1 MVARV
6 LWYFR
11 LSRFLGC
18 LFIGNLSVNTM
29 KDAVTTWKSLYTL
42 YAVVWF
48 STFLAYHVVELM
60 NTSTSVDLD
69 KKFHRYLRFVSSSVV
84 VAKAC
89 VNYVSFC
96 LGSESLLEFMR
107 SATAFEMSTFFSPVV
122 KGRLDRRRRL
132 FVAIY
137 RTMLCMSFF
146 GTFIM
151 SVTSSIKNLLPEST
165 PWRAVLVTALLG
177 SKVAVF
183 WYDFMLYV
191 IATRCLDVL
200 LRYLKL
206 ELTRLEASCSNNV
219 TVTQYAQL
227 NSASKVAAVRVNV
240 CKIKALKAKLDKI
253 CGPAIV
259 ASSSSLLALVCLN
272 LYRSLALDVPELELW
287 LPIMYTLYSGL
298 CFIEM
303 AFVSDHLARQVSN
316 KRL

>member
-1 MVARV
+1 
-6 LWYFR
+6 
-11 LSRFLGC
+11 
-18 LFIGNLSVNTM
+18 
-29 KDAVTTWKSLYTL
+29 
-42 YAVVWF
+42 
-48 STFLAYHVVELM
+48 
-60 NTSTSVDLD
+60 
-69 KKFHRYLRFVSSSVV
+69 
-84 VAKAC
+84 
-89 VNYVSFC
+89 
-96 LGSESLLEFMR
+96 
-107 SATAFEMSTFFSPVV
+107 MSTFFSPVV

-151 SVTSSIKNLLPEST
+151 SVTSSMKNLLPAST

-191 IATRCLDVL
+191 IATRCLEVL

-303 AFVSDHLARQVSN
+303 AFVSDHLARQARNLKDTAKTVTLIQSP
-316 KRL
+316 KDYVQELLYLHSVIEPDEMCLTGASFFRLDRGAPCYVPPPKSEQICRLTHLLKSSYEPFEAAINCVKAGSANERLYKK